1 MVNHVA
7 AMIAKLEGDLSAW
20 IIYAQMQ
27 KEAKPSPSSSRAQ
40 RGRRLYEAV
49 DTHRAHLMSLVPFC
63 GGAHATV
70 KGGGGLLSCRRP
82 KLLRVVTFG
91 GGIVDDP

>member
-40 RGRRLYEAV
+40 RGRRLYDNTKPWTPIEH
-49 DTHRAHLMSLVPFC
+49 T
-63 GGAHATV
+63 
-70 KGGGGLLSCRRP
+70 
-82 KLLRVVTFG
+82 
-91 GGIVDDP
+91 